1 MYASTV
7 LLGTALALIA
17 KSNAH
22 VVMNTPTP
30 YGFSTLQTSP
40 LNGEGYNF
48 PCQSGSRA
56 NAFDATGVY
65 NPMKVG
71 EDNDL
76 KFTGT
81 AVHGGGSCQLSV
93 TYEYPPPADKSK
105 WKVIHSFIGSCPA
118 NAQGNI
124 APNSDP
130 KLAHDADGRPTGNQ
144 CTGDNQSE
152 CLRDFKFQIPE
163 GMKNGNATLAW
174 TWFNKIGNR
183 EMYMNCAPISI
194 TGGSDDDT
202 FFNSLP
208 ELYVANIPNE
218 CNFNSG
224 SFVVGFPNPG
234 KFVTYGEAATPGDLG
249 CPTSLDS
256 ASGSGSNST
265 QSYSSASPYVA
276 SPPATAPT
284 SYAAAPSPYAAVP
297 TLATSVSVAPMP
309 SGTGYAGSSNT
320 TSGTCSGGKVSCP
333 TPGQVI
339 CVDENT
345 FGICDIDYCAVP
357 QAVAAGTTCSNNVV
371 SKRDVVRRRSSRIH
385 RHIPAHIHHKHSF

>member
-7 LLGTALALIA
+7 LLGSALALIA

-48 PCQSGSRA
+48 PCQSGSRT

-71 EDNDL
+71 QDNDL

-105 WKVIHSFIGSCPA
+105 WKVIHSYIGSCPA

-124 APNSDP
+124 AETGSDV
-130 KLAHDADGRPTGNQ
+130 DGRPTGSQ

-152 CLRDFKFQIPE
+152 CLKDFKFQIPE

-256 ASGSGSNST
+256 APGSGSNST
-265 QSYSSASPYVA
+265 QTYSSASPYVA
-276 SPPATAPT
+276 SSPATAPT

-345 FGICDIDYCAVP
+345 FGLCDIDYCAVP
-357 QAVAAGTTCSNNVV
+357 QVVAAGTTCSNNVV
-371 SKRDVVRRRSSRIH
+371 SRRGVVRRRSSRIH

>member
-7 LLGTALALIA
+7 LLGSALALIA

-71 EDNDL
+71 QDNDL

-105 WKVIHSFIGSCPA
+105 WKVIHSYIGSCPA

-124 APNSDP
+124 AEAGSDV
-130 KLAHDADGRPTGNQ
+130 DGRPTGAQ

-152 CLRDFKFQIPE
+152 CLKDFKFQIPE

-265 QSYSSASPYVA
+265 QTYSSASPYVA
-276 SPPATAPT
+276 SSPATAPT

-297 TLATSVSVAPMP
+297 TLATSVIVAPMP

-345 FGICDIDYCAVP
+345 FGLCDIDYCAVP

>member
-7 LLGTALALIA
+7 LLGSALALIA

-71 EDNDL
+71 QDNDL

-105 WKVIHSFIGSCPA
+105 WKVIHSYIGSCPA

-124 APNSDP
+124 AETGSDV
-130 KLAHDADGRPTGNQ
+130 DGRPTGAQ

-152 CLRDFKFQIPE
+152 CLKDFKFQIPE

-234 KFVTYGEAATPGDLG
+234 KFVTYGEAATAGDLG
-249 CPTSLDS
+249 CPTSSDS

-265 QSYSSASPYVA
+265 YSSASPYGA
-276 SPPATAPT
+276 SSPATAPT

-297 TLATSVSVAPMP
+297 TLATVASAVPMP
-309 SGTGYAGSSNT
+309 SGTGYAGSSNS
-320 TSGTCSGGKVSCP
+320 TSGACSGGKVSCP
-333 TPGQVI
+333 TPGSVI
-339 CVDENT
+339 CIDENT
-345 FGICDIDYCAVP
+345 FGLCNIDYCAVP
-357 QAVAAGTTCSNNVV
+357 QAVSLGTTCSNGVI

>member
-7 LLGTALALIA
+7 LLGSALALIA

-71 EDNDL
+71 QDNDL

-105 WKVIHSFIGSCPA
+105 WKIIHSYIGSCPA

-124 APNSDP
+124 AEAGSDV
-130 KLAHDADGRPTGNQ
+130 DGRPTGAQ

-152 CLRDFKFQIPE
+152 CLKDLKFQIPE

-194 TGGSDDDT
+194 TGGSDDDA

-265 QSYSSASPYVA
+265 QTYSSASPYVA
-276 SPPATAPT
+276 SSPATAPT

-297 TLATSVSVAPMP
+297 TLATSVIVAPMP

-345 FGICDIDYCAVP
+345 FGLCDIDYCAVP